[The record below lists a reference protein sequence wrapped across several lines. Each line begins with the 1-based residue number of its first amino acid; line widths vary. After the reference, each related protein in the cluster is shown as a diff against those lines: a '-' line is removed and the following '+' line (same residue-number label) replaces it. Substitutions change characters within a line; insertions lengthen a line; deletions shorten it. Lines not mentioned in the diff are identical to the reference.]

1 MDYEASCEWMGGP
14 VLDGW
19 NDEWLDLRMDGTMG
33 DYRHLCMVGRMG
45 GYTFVGWKDL
55 WFDLSMD
62 GWMKGWVDGLLYG

>member
-1 MDYEASCEWMGGP
+1 
-14 VLDGW
+14 
-19 NDEWLDLRMDGTMG
+19 MDGTMG